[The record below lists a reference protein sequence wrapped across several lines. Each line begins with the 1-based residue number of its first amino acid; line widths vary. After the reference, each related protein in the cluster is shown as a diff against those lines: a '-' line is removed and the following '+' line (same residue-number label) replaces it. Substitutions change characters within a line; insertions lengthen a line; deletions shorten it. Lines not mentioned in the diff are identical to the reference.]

1 MDIVRDNIEAI
12 GGTISLTTMAGKG
25 TRFALRIPLTLAIT
39 PALIV
44 EASGHRFALPQ
55 HSVVEAVGL
64 EEGGAHALEDLQGS
78 LVLRLRDET
87 LPVASLKLASAT

>member
-1 MDIVRDNIEAI
+1 
-12 GGTISLTTMAGKG
+12 MAGKG

-64 EEGGAHALEDLQGS
+64 ED
-78 LVLRLRDET
+78 LVLAYMGQGRAERGPRVNEE
-87 LPVASLKLASAT
+87 PA